1 MALGAADPGDVFATL
16 GVSKFVGAL
25 DGRESVVVLDL
36 GPAVG
41 ANVMFLGGRLG
52 CKLHVQDVLSD
63 PETWWTDEEK
73 QQHFGSP
80 DGNDSIEVA
89 RKSLGERQLNNLT
102 NSVDGVLC
110 WDVFDYLSDESAESF
125 ASEVVRVLKPG
136 GVTLLCHGA
145 EIRTPSKPM
154 RYEIVDEMR
163 LRYRPLATER
173 PTRRVWHSRA
183 FVDLFDGLAVSNSF
197 LLTTR
202 MREVVLRKPLPRPA

>member
-1 MALGAADPGDVFATL
+1 MAFGAADPSEVFVTL
-16 GVSKFVGAL
+16 GVSKFVAAL
-25 DGRESVVVLDL
+25 EGRESVVVIDL

-41 ANVMFLGGRLG
+41 GNVMFLGGRLG
-52 CKLHVQDVLSD
+52 CKLHVQDVLSN
-63 PETWWTDEEK
+63 PETWRSNNAIK
-73 QQHFGSP
+73 QDSGNKN
-80 DGNDSIEVA
+80 GNDSVETHRRIIE
-89 RKSLGERQLNNLT
+89 KWQLNNLT

-110 WDVFDYLSDESAESF
+110 WDVFDYLSDQLAEMF
-125 ASEVVRVLKPG
+125 ASEIVRVLKPG

-145 EIRTPSKPM
+145 EARRVSRPM
-154 RYEIVDEMR
+154 QYEIVDERR

-173 PTRRVWHSRA
+173 PAPRVWHSRE

>member
-1 MALGAADPGDVFATL
+1 MALGAANLGDVFATL

-25 DGRESVVVLDL
+25 DGRVSVVVLDL
-36 GPAVG
+36 GQAVG

-52 CKLHVQDVLSD
+52 CKLYVQDVLSN
-63 PETWWTDEEK
+63 PETWWSDKEN
-73 QQHFGSP
+73 QQHSGIP
-80 DGNDSIEVA
+80 DGDASVEVG
-89 RKSLGERQLNNLT
+89 RRSLEKRRLNNST

-110 WDVFDYLSDESAESF
+110 WDVFDYLSDESAEIF

-145 EIRTPSKPM
+145 ETRRLSGRM

-173 PTRRVWHSRA
+173 PAPRVWHSRA
-183 FVDLFDGLAVSNSF
+183 FVDLFNGLAVSNSF
-197 LLTTR
+197 LLMTR
-202 MREVVLRKPLPRPA
+202 MREVVLRKPFHRPA

>member
-63 PETWWTDEEK
+63 PETWWLDKEK
-73 QQHFGSP
+73 QQHVGSP
-80 DGNDSIEVA
+80 DGDDLVEVS
-89 RKSLGERQLNNLT
+89 RRSLKKWRLNNLT

-110 WDVFDYLSDESAESF
+110 WDVFDYLRDESAELF

-145 EIRTPSKPM
+145 KTRRPSGRV
-154 RYEIVDEMR
+154 RYEIVDETR
-163 LRYRPLATER
+163 LRYRPLTTER
-173 PTRRVWHSRA
+173 PAPRVWQSRA

-197 LLTTR
+197 LLMTR
-202 MREVVLRKPLPRPA
+202 MREVVLRKPLPRPV

>member
-1 MALGAADPGDVFATL
+1 MTDDPGDVFATL

-25 DGRESVVVLDL
+25 DGRDSVVVLDL

-41 ANVMFLGGRLG
+41 ANVMLLGGRLG

-63 PETWWTDEEK
+63 PETWWSDKEN
-73 QQHFGSP
+73 QQHSRSP
-80 DGNDSIEVA
+80 DGDTSAEVG
-89 RKSLGERQLNNLT
+89 RRSLEMRRLNNST

-110 WDVFDYLSDESAESF
+110 WDVFDYLSDESAEIL

-136 GVTLLCHGA
+136 GVTLLCYGA
-145 EIRTPSKPM
+145 ETRRPSGRM
-154 RYEIVDEMR
+154 RYEIVDETR

-173 PTRRVWHSRA
+173 PAPRVWHSRA
-183 FVDLFDGLAVSNSF
+183 FVDLFDGLSVSNSF
-197 LLTTR
+197 LLMTR